1 MDEPLPGAPWQMKSK
16 FPWAMNFITLKIL
29 NFEAMGRNLFLGTWV
44 LVLVLGSCVHESLA
58 PPDLRPDYVSSPCSS
73 DSSYFVRDVLPIL
86 QSNCAM
92 SGCHDAATK
101 AEGVRLDHY
110 RAVMETGDVKPG
122 RPDNSEIFEVC
133 LETNSYKRMPPP
145 PRSPLDS
152 AQRNH
157 LRRWILQG
165 ARNNDCSN
173 P

>member
-1 MDEPLPGAPWQMKSK
+1 MAK
-16 FPWAMNFITLKIL
+16 
-29 NFEAMGRNLFLGTWV
+29 NLFWSLWIMSMA
-44 LVLVLGSCVHESLA
+44 LASCVHESLA
-58 PPDLRPDYVSSPCSS
+58 PPDLRPDYISSPCSS

-92 SGCHDAATK
+92 SGCHDAQTK

-110 RAVMETGDVKPG
+110 RAVIETGDVKAG
-122 RPDNSEIFEVC
+122 RPDDSEIYQVC
-133 LETNSYKRMPPP
+133 VETNSYKRMPPP

>member
-1 MDEPLPGAPWQMKSK
+1 
-16 FPWAMNFITLKIL
+16 
-29 NFEAMGRNLFLGTWV
+29 
-44 LVLVLGSCVHESLA
+44 
-58 PPDLRPDYVSSPCSS
+58 
-73 DSSYFVRDVLPIL
+73 
-86 QSNCAM
+86 M
-92 SGCHDAATK
+92 SGCHNAQTQ
-101 AEGVRLDHY
+101 AEGVPLDHY
-110 RAVMETGDVKPG
+110 RTVMETGDVKSG

-145 PRSPLDS
+145 QRSTLDS